1 MEKRERQS
9 QLAKMPLL
17 ELVITIGIF
26 AVISVFLLELFL
38 AANSLQQKARD
49 TGKATIFSENIAEN
63 IKGAEKK
70 EKAIE
75 ELGFQTR

>member
-49 TGKATIFSENIAEN
+49 TGKATILTDDNAEN
-63 IKGAEKK
+63 KK
-70 EKAIE
+70 IADTK
-75 ELGFQTR
+75 